1 MRILIIEDEEPIAD
15 LLYYGLAREGF
26 EVMTANTGE
35 EGLKA
40 LETFRPEML
49 LLDWMLPDISG
60 LDICK
65 MVTERWNIPIIM
77 ITARSYIDDRVRGL
91 EMGADDYITKPFDMR
106 EVIARINTIYRRLEK
121 DSWSGPAEDAKII
134 RTGDIEILPEEMVV
148 KLRGEVVPLTPK
160 EYELL
165 LYMYNNRGKVLSRTS
180 LLDTVWGYD
189 FYGDTR
195 TVDIHVQRLR
205 KKLDLHNTIQT
216 VFGVGYKFAK

>member
-15 LLYYGLAREGF
+15 LLYYGLTREGF
-26 EVMTANTGE
+26 EVMAANTGE
-35 EGLKA
+35 EGMKA
-40 LETFRPEML
+40 LETFRPDML

-65 MVTERWNIPIIM
+65 SVTEKWNIPIIM

-106 EVIARINTIYRRLEK
+106 EVIARINTIRRRLEK
-121 DSWSGPAEDAKII
+121 ENWGGQEEESKVI
-134 RTGDIEILPEEMVV
+134 RVGDLEILPEEMVV
-148 KLRGEVVPLTPK
+148 KLRGEEVPLTPK

-165 LYMYNNRGKVLSRTS
+165 LYMYNNRGKVLSRTL

-205 KKLDLHNTIQT
+205 KKLDLHDTIQT

>member
-35 EGLKA
+35 DGLKA
-40 LETFRPEML
+40 LESFRPEML

-121 DSWSGPAEDAKII
+121 DNWGGPADDAKII
-134 RTGDIEILPEEMVV
+134 RTGEIEILPEEMVV
-148 KLRGEVVPLTPK
+148 KLRGEEVPLTPK

-165 LYMYNNRGKVLSRTS
+165 LYMYNNRGKVLSRTL